1 MTNSGR
7 FFLNI
12 QFFMSEIRKKYVR
25 WTFYLAGLLVLLAA
39 SVVLSLS
46 VGEMNLGFMDIFGI
60 LLNRQESMEYTI
72 LSQIRI
78 PRVLLGVAVGGA
90 LSLAGILLQGV
101 YRNPLVEPY
110 TLGISG
116 GASLGVA
123 FAIVFSLHQLV
134 GSFVLPLAG
143 FAGSFMIIFLVY
155 TISTRSGRI
164 NIQTMLLTGVMI
176 SFIASSSMML
186 LMATTSSE
194 NLHGIV
200 FWIMGS
206 LDEPDMSL
214 IYMTLIV
221 ALASLLASYF
231 FVQPLNALR
240 LGEDKAKHLGI
251 NTDLAIKLLFLMA
264 SLLAGIC
271 VAVAGVIGFVG
282 LIIPHL
288 MRLLFGTDY
297 RILMVTS
304 FLSGSIFLVVCD
316 VIARTI
322 ISPNELPIGVITG
335 IAGGIAFLLMMS
347 RASIR
352 SLNKNR

>member
-1 MTNSGR
+1 M
-7 FFLNI
+7 
-12 QFFMSEIRKKYVR
+12 QKKYLR
-25 WTFYLAGLLVLLAA
+25 WAFYLAGLFVLLIA
-39 SVVLSLS
+39 SVILS
-46 VGEMNLGFMDIFGI
+46 VSLGEMNLGFSDIFSI
-60 LLNRQESMEYTI
+60 LSHRNNSMEYTI
-72 LSQIRI
+72 LSQIRL
-78 PRVLLGVAVGGA
+78 PRVLLGIAVGGA
-90 LSLAGILLQGV
+90 LSLSGVLLQGV

-123 FAIVFSLHQLV
+123 FAIVFGLHQLI

-143 FAGSFMIIFLVY
+143 FAGAFLIIFLVY
-155 TISTRSGRI
+155 TMSSRSGLI
-164 NIQTMLLTGVMI
+164 NIQSMLLTGVMI

-194 NLHGIV
+194 NLHGII

-214 IYMTLIV
+214 IYITLI
-221 ALASLLASYF
+221 LAFTSLVASYL

-240 LGEDKAKHLGI
+240 LGEEKAKHLGI
-251 NTDLAIKLLFLMA
+251 NTDTTIKLLFLLA
-264 SLLAGIC
+264 SLLAGVC

-288 MRLLFGTDY
+288 MRLMVGSDY
-297 RILMVTS
+297 RILLVSS
-304 FLSGSIFLVVCD
+304 FLSGSVFLVLSD
-316 VIARTI
+316 IIARTI

-335 IAGGIAFLLMMS
+335 IVGGIVFLLMMS
-347 RASIR
+347 RSSVH
-352 SLNKNR
+352 SLKNSG

>member
-1 MTNSGR
+1 M
-7 FFLNI
+7 
-12 QFFMSEIRKKYVR
+12 QKKYLR
-25 WTFYLAGLLVLLAA
+25 WIFYLAGLLILLIA
-39 SVVLSLS
+39 SVLLSLS
-46 VGEMNLGFMDIFGI
+46 VGEMKLGLADLFQI
-60 LLNRQESMEYTI
+60 LLQGSDSMEHTI
-72 LSQIRI
+72 LSQIRL
-78 PRVLLGVAVGGA
+78 PRVLLGIAVGGA
-90 LSLAGILLQGV
+90 LSLSGLLLQGV

-123 FAIVFSLHQLV
+123 FVIVFGIHQLI
-134 GSFVLPLAG
+134 GSFILPLAG
-143 FAGSFMIIFLVY
+143 FTGASLIIFLVY
-155 TISTRSGRI
+155 ILSARSGRI
-164 NIQTMLLTGVMI
+164 NIQSILLTGVMI

-186 LMATTSSE
+186 LMSTTNSE

-214 IYMTLIV
+214 IYLTFILAM
-221 ALASLLASYF
+221 ASLVGSYF

-240 LGEDKAKHLGI
+240 LGEEKAKHLGI
-251 NTDLAIKLLFLMA
+251 NTDTIVKLLFLLA
-264 SLLAGIC
+264 SLLAGVS

-288 MRLLFGTDY
+288 MRMMVGSDY
-297 RILMVTS
+297 RILLVSS
-304 FLSGSIFLVVCD
+304 FLSGSIFLVLSD

-335 IAGGIAFLLMMS
+335 MVGGIIFLLLMS
-347 RASIR
+347 RSSI
-352 SLNKNR
+352 SSIKK

>member
-1 MTNSGR
+1 M
-7 FFLNI
+7 
-12 QFFMSEIRKKYVR
+12 QKKYLQ
-25 WTFYLAGLLVLLAA
+25 WITYLSGLLVLLIA

-46 VGEMNLGFMDIFGI
+46 VGEMNLGFMDIFSI
-60 LLNRQESMEYTI
+60 LRKGHESMEYTI

-78 PRVLLGVAVGGA
+78 PRVLLGIAVGGA

-123 FAIVFSLHQLV
+123 LAIVFGLHQLI
-134 GSFVLPLAG
+134 GSFVLPVAG
-143 FAGSFMIIFLVY
+143 FAGSFLIIFLVY
-155 TISTRSGRI
+155 TISTRNGRV

-186 LMATTSSE
+186 LMAITSSE
-194 NLHGIV
+194 NLHGII

-214 IYMTLIV
+214 IYITLI
-221 ALASLLASYF
+221 LAFCSLVLSYL

-240 LGEDKAKHLGI
+240 LGEEKAKHLGI
-251 NTDLAIKLLFLMA
+251 NTDTTIKLIFLLA
-264 SLLAGIC
+264 SLLAGVC

-288 MRLLFGTDY
+288 MRLLFGSDY
-297 RILMVTS
+297 RILLVSS
-304 FLSGSIFLVVCD
+304 FLSGSIFLVLSD

-335 IAGGIAFLLMMS
+335 IVGGIVFLLMMS
-347 RASIR
+347 RASFR
-352 SLNKNR
+352 TLKNNG

>member
-1 MTNSGR
+1 M
-7 FFLNI
+7 
-12 QFFMSEIRKKYVR
+12 QQKYLR
-25 WTFYLAGLLVLLAA
+25 WAFYLAGLFILLIA

-60 LLNRQESMEYTI
+60 LRKGHESMEYTI
-72 LSQIRI
+72 LSQIRL
-78 PRVLLGVAVGGA
+78 PRVLLGIAVGGA
-90 LSLAGILLQGV
+90 LSLSGILLQGV

-123 FAIVFSLHQLV
+123 FAIVFGLHQLI
-134 GSFVLPLAG
+134 GSFVLPIAG
-143 FAGSFMIIFLVY
+143 FAGSFLIIFLVY

-164 NIQTMLLTGVMI
+164 NIQSMLLTGVMI
-176 SFIASSSMML
+176 SFIASSAMML

-194 NLHGIV
+194 NLHGII

-214 IYMTLIV
+214 IYITLIIAFV
-221 ALASLLASYF
+221 SLVVSYL

-240 LGEDKAKHLGI
+240 LGEEKAKHLGI
-251 NTDLAIKLLFLMA
+251 NTDTAIKLLFLMA
-264 SLLAGIC
+264 SLLAGVS

-288 MRLLFGTDY
+288 MRLLVGSDY
-297 RILMVTS
+297 RILLVSS
-304 FLSGSIFLVVCD
+304 FLSGSIFLVLSD

-335 IAGGIAFLLMMS
+335 IVGGIVFLLMMS
-347 RASIR
+347 RSSFR
-352 SLNKNR
+352 SLNKS

>member
-1 MTNSGR
+1 
-7 FFLNI
+7 
-12 QFFMSEIRKKYVR
+12 MSKKYLQ
-25 WTFYLAGLLVLLAA
+25 WLLYLAGLLVLLIA

-60 LLNRQESMEYTI
+60 LGKGNDSMEYTI
-72 LSQIRI
+72 LSQIRV
-78 PRVLLGVAVGGA
+78 PRVMLGIAVGGA
-90 LSLAGILLQGV
+90 LSLSGVLLQGV

-123 FAIVFSLHQLV
+123 FAIVFGLHQLV
-134 GSFVLPLAG
+134 GSFVLPFFG
-143 FAGSFMIIFLVY
+143 FSGAFLIIFLVY
-155 TISTRSGRI
+155 TISSRSGRI
-164 NIQTMLLTGVMI
+164 NIQSMLLTGVMI

-194 NLHGIV
+194 NLHGII

-206 LDEPDMSL
+206 LDEPDRSL
-214 IYMTLIV
+214 IYITMLMAFI
-221 ALASLLASYF
+221 SLVASYF

-240 LGEDKAKHLGI
+240 LGEEKAKHLGI
-251 NTDLAIKLLFLMA
+251 NTDTTIKLLFVLA
-264 SLLAGIC
+264 SLLAGVC

-288 MRLLFGTDY
+288 MRMLVGSDY
-297 RILMVTS
+297 RILLVSS
-304 FLSGSIFLVVCD
+304 FLSGSVFLVLSD
-316 VIARTI
+316 VVARTI

-335 IAGGIAFLLMMS
+335 IAGGIVFLLMMS
-347 RASIR
+347 RSSR
-352 SLNKNR
+352 QTLKNNR

>member
-1 MTNSGR
+1 MKVKKTEIK
-7 FFLNI
+7 I
-12 QFFMSEIRKKYVR
+12 QKKYHR
-25 WTFYLAGLLVLLAA
+25 WLIILTGLFVLLFI
-39 SVVLSLS
+39 SVIISLS
-46 VGEMNLGFMDIFGI
+46 VGEMRLGLMDIFSIIGQG
-60 LLNRQESMEYTI
+60 NESIEYTI
-72 LSQIRI
+72 LSQIRF
-78 PRVLLGVAVGGA
+78 PRILLGIAVGGS
-90 LSLAGILLQGV
+90 LSLSGVLLQGV

-123 FAIVFSLHQLV
+123 FAIVFGLHQLI
-134 GSFVLPLAG
+134 GSFVLPLTG
-143 FAGSFMIIFLVY
+143 FLGAFLIIFMVY

-164 NIQTMLLTGVMI
+164 NIQSMLLTGVMV

-186 LMATTSSE
+186 LMTTTSSE

-214 IYMTLIV
+214 IYITLV
-221 ALASLLASYF
+221 MSLVSLAASYF

-240 LGEDKAKHLGI
+240 LGEEKAKHLGI
-251 NTDLAIKLLFLMA
+251 NTDITIKLLFSMA
-264 SLLAGIC
+264 SLLAGVC

-288 MRLLFGTDY
+288 MRLLVGSDY
-297 RILMVTS
+297 RILLVSS
-304 FLSGSIFLVVCD
+304 FLSGSIFVVLSD

-335 IAGGIAFLLMMS
+335 IIGGVVFILMMS
-347 RASIR
+347 RSSYR
-352 SLNKNR
+352 TLKNIGL

>member
-1 MTNSGR
+1 MK
-7 FFLNI
+7 
-12 QFFMSEIRKKYVR
+12 KKYLQ
-25 WTFYLAGLLVLLAA
+25 WLFYLASLLILLAIA
-39 SVVLSLS
+39 VLISLS
-46 VGEMNLGFMDIFGI
+46 AGEMDLSFSDIFRI
-60 LLNRQESMEYTI
+60 LSQKDESMEYTI

-78 PRVLLGVAVGGA
+78 PRVLLGIAVGGA
-90 LSLAGILLQGV
+90 LSLSGILLQGV

-123 FAIVFSLHQLV
+123 FAIVFGLHQLI
-134 GSFVLPLAG
+134 GSFVLPAAG
-143 FAGSFMIIFLVY
+143 FAGSFLIIFLVY
-155 TISTRSGRI
+155 TISTRTGRI
-164 NIQTMLLTGVMI
+164 NIQSMLLTGVMV

-214 IYMTLIV
+214 IYITMAM
-221 ALASLLASYF
+221 ALASLAASYF

-240 LGEDKAKHLGI
+240 LGEEKARDLGI
-251 NTDLAIKLLFLMA
+251 NTDTVIKLLFLMA
-264 SLLAGIC
+264 SLLAGVC

-288 MRLLFGTDY
+288 MRLLVGSDY
-297 RILMVTS
+297 RILLVSS
-304 FLSGSIFLVVCD
+304 FLSGSIFLVLSD

-335 IAGGIAFLLMMS
+335 IVGGIVFLLMMS
-347 RASIR
+347 RS
-352 SLNKNR
+352 S

>member
-1 MTNSGR
+1 M
-7 FFLNI
+7 
-12 QFFMSEIRKKYVR
+12 QKKYLL
-25 WTFYLAGLLVLLAA
+25 WSFYLAGLFVLLIA

-60 LLNRQESMEYTI
+60 LRKGHESMEYTI
-72 LSQIRI
+72 LSQIRF
-78 PRVLLGVAVGGA
+78 PRVLLGIAVGGA
-90 LSLAGILLQGV
+90 LSLSGILLQGV

-123 FAIVFSLHQLV
+123 FAIVFGLHQLI
-134 GSFVLPLAG
+134 GSFVLPMAG
-143 FAGSFMIIFLVY
+143 FAGSFLIVFLVY
-155 TISTRSGRI
+155 TISTRNGRV

-194 NLHGIV
+194 NLHGII

-214 IYMTLIV
+214 IYITLII
-221 ALASLLASYF
+221 ALSSLVVSYL

-240 LGEDKAKHLGI
+240 LGEEKAKHLGI
-251 NTDLAIKLLFLMA
+251 NTDTAIKLIFLMA
-264 SLLAGIC
+264 SLLAGVS

-288 MRLLFGTDY
+288 MRLLVGSDY
-297 RILMVTS
+297 RILLVSS
-304 FLSGSIFLVVCD
+304 FLSGSIFLVLSD

-335 IAGGIAFLLMMS
+335 IVGGVVFLLMMS
-347 RASIR
+347 RSSYR

>member
-1 MTNSGR
+1 
-7 FFLNI
+7 
-12 QFFMSEIRKKYVR
+12 MSEMHPKYLR
-25 WTFYLAGLLVLLAA
+25 WIIYLAALLTLLVGAAALA
-39 SVVLSLS
+39 LS
-46 VGEMNLGFMDIFGI
+46 VGEMNLGFMDVFAIMRKGH
-60 LLNRQESMEYTI
+60 ESMEYTI
-72 LSQIRI
+72 LSQIRL
-78 PRVLLGVAVGGA
+78 PRVLLGIAVGGS
-90 LSLAGILLQGV
+90 LSLSGVLLQGV

-123 FAIVFSLHQLV
+123 FAIVFGLHQII
-134 GSFVLPLAG
+134 GSFVLPAAG
-143 FAGSFMIIFLVY
+143 FIGAALIIFVVY
-155 TISTRSGRI
+155 TISTRSGRV
-164 NIQTMLLTGVMI
+164 NIQTMLLTGVMV

-186 LMATTSSE
+186 LMAITSSE
-194 NLHGIV
+194 NLHGII

-214 IYMTLIV
+214 IYITLILSV
-221 ALASLLASYF
+221 SALFLSYL

-240 LGEDKAKHLGI
+240 LGEEKAKHLGI

-264 SLLAGIC
+264 SLLAGVS

-297 RILMVTS
+297 RILLISS
-304 FLSGSIFLVVCD
+304 FLSGAIFLVVSD

-335 IAGGIAFLLMMS
+335 IAGGIAFLLMIS
-347 RASIR
+347 HRSIR
-352 SLNKNR
+352 STNRSR

>member
-1 MTNSGR
+1 M
-7 FFLNI
+7 
-12 QFFMSEIRKKYVR
+12 QKKYLR
-25 WTFYLAGLLVLLAA
+25 WLVYLAGLIVLLIA
-39 SVVLSLS
+39 SVFLSLS
-46 VGEMNLGFMDIFGI
+46 IGEMKLGVSDIFRVLRDG
-60 LLNRQESMEYTI
+60 NGSMEYTI

-78 PRVLLGVAVGGA
+78 PRVLLGIAVGGA
-90 LSLAGILLQGV
+90 LSLSGILLQGV

-123 FAIVFSLHQLV
+123 FAIVFGLHQLI
-134 GSFVLPLAG
+134 GSFVLPVAG
-143 FAGSFMIIFLVY
+143 FAGSFLMIFLVY
-155 TISTRSGRI
+155 TISSRSGRI
-164 NIQTMLLTGVMI
+164 NIQSMLLTGVMI

-214 IYMTLIV
+214 IYITLIMAIV
-221 ALASLLASYF
+221 SLAASYL

-240 LGEDKAKHLGI
+240 LGEEKAKHLGI
-251 NTDLAIKLLFLMA
+251 NTDTTIKLLFLLA
-264 SLLAGIC
+264 SLLAGVC

-288 MRLLFGTDY
+288 MRMLVGSDY
-297 RILMVTS
+297 RILLVSS
-304 FLSGSIFLVVCD
+304 FLSGSIFLVLSD

-335 IAGGIAFLLMMS
+335 IVGGIVFLVMMS
-347 RASIR
+347 RS
-352 SLNKNR
+352 SLRTLKSNE

>member
-1 MTNSGR
+1 
-7 FFLNI
+7 
-12 QFFMSEIRKKYVR
+12 
-25 WTFYLAGLLVLLAA
+25 
-39 SVVLSLS
+39 
-46 VGEMNLGFMDIFGI
+46 EMNLGFFDIFSI
-60 LLNRQESMEYTI
+60 LSQGNDSMEYTI

-78 PRVLLGVAVGGA
+78 PRILLGIAVGGA
-90 LSLAGILLQGV
+90 LSLSGILLQGV

-123 FAIVFSLHQLV
+123 FAIVFGLHQLI
-134 GSFVLPLAG
+134 GSFVLPLTG
-143 FAGSFMIIFLVY
+143 FAGAFLIIFLVY
-155 TISTRSGRI
+155 TISSRSGRI
-164 NIQTMLLTGVMI
+164 NIQSMLLTGVMV

-186 LMATTSSE
+186 LMATSSSE

-200 FWIMGS
+200 FWVMGS

-214 IYMTLIV
+214 IYIILVM
-221 ALASLLASYF
+221 ALVSLAASYF

-240 LGEDKAKHLGI
+240 LGEEKAKHLGI
-251 NTDLAIKLLFLMA
+251 NTDITIKLLFLMA
-264 SLLAGIC
+264 SLLAGVC

-288 MRLLFGTDY
+288 MRLLVGSDY
-297 RILMVTS
+297 RILLVSS
-304 FLSGSIFLVVCD
+304 FLSGAIFLVLSD

-335 IAGGIAFLLMMS
+335 IIGGVVFLLMMS
-347 RASIR
+347 RSSHR
-352 SLNKNR
+352 TLKNNG

>member
-1 MTNSGR
+1 M
-7 FFLNI
+7 
-12 QFFMSEIRKKYVR
+12 QKKYFK
-25 WTFYLAGLLVLLAA
+25 WLLCLAGLLALLVA

-46 VGEMNLGFMDIFGI
+46 VGEMNLGFMDIFAI
-60 LLNRQESMEYTI
+60 LRKGHESMEYTI
-72 LSQIRI
+72 LSQIRL
-78 PRVLLGVAVGGA
+78 PRVLLGIAVGGA
-90 LSLAGILLQGV
+90 LSLSGILLQGV

-123 FAIVFSLHQLV
+123 FAIVFGLHQLI
-134 GSFVLPLAG
+134 GSFVLPAAG
-143 FAGSFMIIFLVY
+143 FGGAFLIIFVVY
-155 TISTRSGRI
+155 IISTRSGRV
-164 NIQTMLLTGVMI
+164 NIQTMLLTGVMV

-186 LMATTSSE
+186 LMAVTSSE
-194 NLHGIV
+194 NLHGII

-214 IYMTLIV
+214 IIITMIV
-221 ALASLLASYF
+221 SLASLVLSYL

-240 LGEDKAKHLGI
+240 LGEEKAKHLGI

-264 SLLAGIC
+264 SLLAGVC

-297 RILMVTS
+297 RILLISS
-304 FLSGSIFLVVCD
+304 FLSGAIFLVISD

-335 IAGGIAFLLMMS
+335 IAGGIAFLLMIS
-347 RASIR
+347 HRSIR
-352 SLNKNR
+352 SINRSR

>member
-1 MTNSGR
+1 MIE
-7 FFLNI
+7 I
-12 QFFMSEIRKKYVR
+12 QKKYFR
-25 WTFYLAGLLVLLAA
+25 WTVYLAGLFVLLIA
-39 SVVLSLS
+39 SVMLSLS
-46 VGEMNLGFMDIFGI
+46 VGEMKLGFFDIFKI
-60 LLNRQESMEYTI
+60 LGQGHESMEYTI
-72 LSQIRI
+72 LSQIRL
-78 PRVLLGVAVGGA
+78 PRILLGIAVGGA
-90 LSLAGILLQGV
+90 LSLSGILLQGV

-123 FAIVFSLHQLV
+123 FAIVFGLHLLV

-143 FAGSFMIIFLVY
+143 FTGAFLIIFLVY
-155 TISTRSGRI
+155 TISSRSGRI
-164 NIQTMLLTGVMI
+164 NIQSMLLTGVMI

-186 LMATTSSE
+186 LMAITSTE
-194 NLHGIV
+194 NLHGII

-214 IYMTLIV
+214 IYITLILSLV
-221 ALASLLASYF
+221 SLALSYL

-240 LGEDKAKHLGI
+240 LGEEKAKHLGI
-251 NTDLAIKLLFLMA
+251 NTDTTIKLIFLLA
-264 SLLAGIC
+264 SLLAGVC

-288 MRLLFGTDY
+288 MRLLVGSDY
-297 RILMVTS
+297 RILLVSS
-304 FLSGSIFLVVCD
+304 FLSGSIFLVLSD

-335 IAGGIAFLLMMS
+335 IVGGIVFLLMMS
-347 RASIR
+347 RSSAS
-352 SLNKNR
+352 SLKNNG

>member
-1 MTNSGR
+1 
-7 FFLNI
+7 
-12 QFFMSEIRKKYVR
+12 MSEMRPKYLR
-25 WTFYLAGLLVLLAA
+25 WLIYIAALLTLLAGSA
-39 SVVLSLS
+39 VLSLS
-46 VGEMNLGFMDIFGI
+46 VGEMNLGFMDVFAI
-60 LLNRQESMEYTI
+60 LRKGHEGMEYTI
-72 LSQIRI
+72 LSQIRL
-78 PRVLLGVAVGGA
+78 PRVLLGIAVGGA
-90 LSLAGILLQGV
+90 LSLSGILLQGV

-123 FAIVFSLHQLV
+123 FAIVFGLHQLI

-143 FAGSFMIIFLVY
+143 FTGAFLIIFVVY
-155 TISTRSGRI
+155 TISTRSGRV
-164 NIQTMLLTGVMI
+164 NIQTMLLTGVMV

-186 LMATTSSE
+186 LMAITSSE
-194 NLHGIV
+194 NLHGII

-214 IYMTLIV
+214 IYITLFLSVSALIV
-221 ALASLLASYF
+221 SYL

-240 LGEDKAKHLGI
+240 LGEEKAKHLGI
-251 NTDLAIKLLFLMA
+251 NTDTAIKLLFLMA
-264 SLLAGIC
+264 SLLAGVS

-297 RILMVTS
+297 RILLVSS
-304 FLSGSIFLVVCD
+304 FLSGAIFLVVSD

-335 IAGGIAFLLMMS
+335 IAGGIAFLLMIS
-347 RASIR
+347 HRSIR
-352 SLNKNR
+352 SINRSR

>member
-1 MTNSGR
+1 M
-7 FFLNI
+7 I
-12 QFFMSEIRKKYVR
+12 EMQKKYLR
-25 WTFYLAGLLVLLAA
+25 WGIYLTGLLVLLAIA
-39 SVVLSLS
+39 VFISLS
-46 VGEMNLGFMDIFGI
+46 VGEMNLGFADIFRIAGQG
-60 LLNRQESMEYTI
+60 NESMEYTI
-72 LSQIRI
+72 LTQIRV
-78 PRVLLGVAVGGA
+78 PRVLLGIAVGGA
-90 LSLAGILLQGV
+90 LSLSGILLQGV

-123 FAIVFSLHQLV
+123 FAIVFGLHLLI

-143 FAGSFMIIFLVY
+143 FAGSFLIIFLVY
-155 TISTRSGRI
+155 TISTRSGRV
-164 NIQTMLLTGVMI
+164 NIQSMLLTGVMV

-206 LDEPDMSL
+206 LDEPDRSL
-214 IYMTLIV
+214 IYITLI
-221 ALASLLASYF
+221 LSLVSLVVSYL

-240 LGEDKAKHLGI
+240 LGEEKARHLGI
-251 NTDLAIKLLFLMA
+251 NTDAAIKLLFLMA
-264 SLLAGIC
+264 SLLAGVS

-288 MRLLFGTDY
+288 MRLLVGSDY
-297 RILMVTS
+297 RILLVSS
-304 FLSGSIFLVVCD
+304 FLSGSIFLVLSD

-335 IAGGIAFLLMMS
+335 IVGGIVFLLMMTRS
-347 RASIR
+347 SFQ
-352 SLNKNR
+352 SLNKR

>member
-1 MTNSGR
+1 
-7 FFLNI
+7 
-12 QFFMSEIRKKYVR
+12 MSEMRKKYLR
-25 WTFYLAGLLVLLAA
+25 WSFYLAGLLVLLIA

-46 VGEMNLGFMDIFGI
+46 VGEMNLGFMDIFSI
-60 LLNRQESMEYTI
+60 LRKGNESMEYTI
-72 LSQIRI
+72 LSQIRF
-78 PRVLLGVAVGGA
+78 PRVLLGIAVGGA
-90 LSLAGILLQGV
+90 LSLSGILLQGV

-123 FAIVFSLHQLV
+123 FAIVFGLHRLI
-134 GSFVLPLAG
+134 GSFVLPASG
-143 FAGSFMIIFLVY
+143 FAGSFLIIFLVY

-164 NIQTMLLTGVMI
+164 NIQTMLLTGVMV

-186 LMATTSSE
+186 LMAITSSE
-194 NLHGIV
+194 NLHGII

-214 IYMTLIV
+214 IYITLAV
-221 ALASLLASYF
+221 SFGALVGSYL

-240 LGEDKAKHLGI
+240 LGEEKAKHLGI
-251 NTDLAIKLLFLMA
+251 NTDLSIKLLFLIA
-264 SLLAGIC
+264 SLLAGVC

-288 MRLLFGTDY
+288 MRLLFGADY
-297 RILMVTS
+297 RILLVSS
-304 FLSGSIFLVVCD
+304 FLSGAIFLVLSD

-335 IAGGIAFLLMMS
+335 IAGGIAFLLMIS
-347 RASIR
+347 HRSIR
-352 SLNKNR
+352 SINKSR

>member
-1 MTNSGR
+1 MQS
-7 FFLNI
+7 
-12 QFFMSEIRKKYVR
+12 KYLR
-25 WTFYLAGLLVLLAA
+25 WLVYLAGLIILLIA
-39 SVVLSLS
+39 SVFLSLS
-46 VGEMNLGFMDIFGI
+46 IGEMNLGVSDIFRVLREG
-60 LLNRQESMEYTI
+60 NDSMEYTI

-78 PRVLLGVAVGGA
+78 PRVLLGIAVGGA
-90 LSLAGILLQGV
+90 LSLSGILLQGV

-123 FAIVFSLHQLV
+123 FAIVFGLHQLV
-134 GSFVLPLAG
+134 GSFVLPVAG
-143 FAGSFMIIFLVY
+143 FGGSFLIIFLVY

-164 NIQTMLLTGVMI
+164 NIQSMLLTGVMI

-186 LMATTSSE
+186 LMAITSSE

-206 LDEPDMSL
+206 LDEPDMFL
-214 IYMTLIV
+214 IYITLIMAIV
-221 ALASLLASYF
+221 SLAASYL

-240 LGEDKAKHLGI
+240 LGEEKAKHLGI
-251 NTDLAIKLLFLMA
+251 NTDTTIKLLFLLA
-264 SLLAGIC
+264 SLLAGVC

-288 MRLLFGTDY
+288 MRMLVGSDY
-297 RILMVTS
+297 RILFVSS
-304 FLSGSIFLVVCD
+304 FLSGSIFLVLSD

-335 IAGGIAFLLMMS
+335 IVGGIVFLVMMS
-347 RASIR
+347 RS
-352 SLNKNR
+352 SLRTLKSNE

>member
-1 MTNSGR
+1 M
-7 FFLNI
+7 
-12 QFFMSEIRKKYVR
+12 
-25 WTFYLAGLLVLLAA
+25 FYLAGLLILLIA
-39 SVVLSLS
+39 SVLLSLS
-46 VGEMNLGFMDIFGI
+46 VGEINLGITDIFGI
-60 LLNRQESMEYTI
+60 LQQGNESMEYTI
-72 LSQIRI
+72 LSQIRF
-78 PRVLLGVAVGGA
+78 PRVLLGIAVGGA
-90 LSLAGILLQGV
+90 LSLSGILLQGV

-123 FAIVFSLHQLV
+123 FAIVFGLHQLV
-134 GSFVLPLAG
+134 GSFVLPMAG
-143 FAGSFMIIFLVY
+143 FTGAFLIIFLVY
-155 TISTRSGRI
+155 TISSRSGRI
-164 NIQTMLLTGVMI
+164 NIQSMLLTGVMI

-194 NLHGIV
+194 NLHGII

-214 IYMTLIV
+214 IYITLTM
-221 ALASLLASYF
+221 AFASLVAAYF

-240 LGEDKAKHLGI
+240 LGEEKAKHLGI
-251 NTDLAIKLLFLMA
+251 NTDTTIKLLFLLA
-264 SLLAGIC
+264 SLLAGVC

-288 MRLLFGTDY
+288 MRMLVGSDY
-297 RILMVTS
+297 RILLVSS
-304 FLSGSIFLVVCD
+304 FLSGSIFLVLSD

-335 IAGGIAFLLMMS
+335 IVGGIVFLLMMS
-347 RASIR
+347 RSPLGSIK
-352 SLNKNR
+352 NKGR

>member
-1 MTNSGR
+1 ML
-7 FFLNI
+7 F
-12 QFFMSEIRKKYVR
+12 
-25 WTFYLAGLLVLLAA
+25 LAGMLVLLGA
-39 SVVLSLS
+39 SVLLSLS
-46 VGEMNLGFMDIFGI
+46 VGEMNLGFSDVSAI
-60 LLNRQESMEYTI
+60 LRGNHASTEYTI
-72 LSQIRI
+72 LSQIRF
-78 PRVLLGVAVGGA
+78 PRILLGIAVGGA
-90 LSLAGILLQGV
+90 LSLSGILLQGV

-123 FAIVFSLHQLV
+123 LAIVFGLHQLI
-134 GSFVLPLAG
+134 GSAVLPASG
-143 FAGSFMIIFLVY
+143 FAGAFLMILLVY
-155 TISTRSGRI
+155 SVSSGKGRI
-164 NIQTMLLTGVMI
+164 NIQSMLLTGVMI

-214 IYMTLIV
+214 IYITVVL
-221 ALASLLASYF
+221 ALVSLVASYL

-240 LGEDKAKHLGI
+240 LGEEKAKYLGI
-251 NTDLAIKLLFLMA
+251 DTDTTIKLLFLMA
-264 SLLAGIC
+264 SLLAGVC

-288 MRLLFGTDY
+288 MRLLLGSDY
-297 RILMVTS
+297 RILLISS
-304 FLSGSIFLVVCD
+304 FLSGSIFLVLSD

-335 IAGGIAFLLMMS
+335 IVGGIVFLLMMS
-347 RASIR
+347 RS
-352 SLNKNR
+352 SLRITKNNS